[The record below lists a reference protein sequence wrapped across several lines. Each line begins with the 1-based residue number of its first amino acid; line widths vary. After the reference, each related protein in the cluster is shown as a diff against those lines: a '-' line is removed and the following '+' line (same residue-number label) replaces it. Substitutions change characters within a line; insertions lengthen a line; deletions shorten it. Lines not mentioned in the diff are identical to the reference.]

1 MNIDAKFFGIILF
14 VIVQTG
20 GAIWWASGLSSEVNR
35 LSALVDKSDQ
45 MVSGIDLLNFKV
57 EEVWKAIDKLEKID
71 TDIMIQHEAIFE
83 ALAEDGSRSNPY
95 E

>member
-20 GAIWWASGLSSEVNR
+20 GAIWWASGVSSEVNR